1 MSCVRGF
8 CLEFPD
14 VPTLNIAQVMMLRR
28 PHTGQGPTAD
38 DSYSATDENIMN

>member
-1 MSCVRGF
+1 MCAGILFRVSRR
-8 CLEFPD
+8 PYTKHRTSND
-14 VPTLNIAQVMMLRR
+14 VTA